1 MIIRQRNPISEQQ
14 SADDLMQTLAKTRVS
29 GLKWGMKFHEKLT
42 RLIAESGLE
51 QNEVGRRVGIKDSGR
66 MSRLATGKGKPTTQ
80 DLRAFAR
87 FFNVS
92 MDWLFDEALE
102 EVQVSMP
109 PIDPTILTLLR
120 RMKRDAAIDRLSSI
134 DEGVRSEDGR
144 KETGRDG
151 EGPGTSRELPYVVQ
165 PNASPPASRP
175 HPRKSSG

>member
-51 QNEVGRRVGIKDSGR
+51 QNEVGR
-66 MSRLATGKGKPTTQ
+66 KGKPTTQ
-80 DLRAFAR
+80 DLRAFAK

-92 MDWLFDEALE
+92 MDWLYDEALE
-102 EVQVSMP
+102 EIQVSMP
-109 PIDPTILTLLR
+109 PIDNTILTLLR
-120 RMKRDAAIDRLSSI
+120 RMKRDAAIDRLSYI
-134 DEGVRSEDGR
+134 DEGVRSDDDR
-144 KETGRDG
+144 KETGRDA
-151 EGPGTSRELPYVVQ
+151 EDPGTTREVSYGVL
-165 PNASPPASRP
+165 PNAPVPASRP